1 MKHWGERMKYI
12 PIYVFIILSLLSA
25 CSQEKTEDADV
36 VIEEAELTSFEENL
50 MNMMNNS
57 AIVYDVEVNNE
68 DIEDLQLTVD
78 YYEKSEFVD
87 QVVDMSTMVASEEG
101 PEESI
106 RAVFTQSNPV
116 ENEEQW
122 IAAVMTN
129 SGYSSGESPNK
140 NVKDRKEMSSTW
152 GGVNLPVDL
161 KKGEKQVIGSMIYT
175 NENTVSG
182 TSNIE
187 TEENLKEATDYEQ
200 VYILSIEAK

>member
-87 QVVDMSTMVASEEG
+87 QVVDMSTMVASERS
-101 PEESI
+101 EEHTSEL
-106 RAVFTQSNPV
+106 QS
-116 ENEEQW
+116 
-122 IAAVMTN
+122 
-129 SGYSSGESPNK
+129 
-140 NVKDRKEMSSTW
+140 R
-152 GGVNLPVDL
+152 LDL
-161 KKGEKQVIGSMIYT
+161 VCRLLLEKQQR
-175 NENTVSG
+175 
-182 TSNIE
+182 
-187 TEENLKEATDYEQ
+187 KH
-200 VYILSIEAK
+200 